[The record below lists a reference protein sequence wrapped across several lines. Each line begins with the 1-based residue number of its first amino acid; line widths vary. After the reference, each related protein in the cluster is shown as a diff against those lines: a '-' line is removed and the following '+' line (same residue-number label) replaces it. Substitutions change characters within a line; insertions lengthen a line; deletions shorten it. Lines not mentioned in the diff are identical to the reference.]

1 MTRFDNQIGLKY
13 ISWPHKANNIE
24 DGEFSIYFI
33 NVYGSEDEQDLP
45 QYVHHTQ
52 IDPGYYAR
60 PIDLINAMNKKIE
73 YIREEFRERWQYEM
87 RASGMYFPPM
97 VEGEREWLLYNEAS
111 GCVTLCSLLDEDWGL
126 RLEFSRELFIKL
138 GIGLESEYCDYPR
151 NVFNQ
156 GDTSKYTVDLDVGKN
171 SVFVYADIIE
181 ADRIVGNS
189 LCNLLAIVP
198 FSGVSGK
205 QSHFEPHIIEYHK
218 PRFRLIDKIEIK
230 LCGDTGEVIPF
241 TSGKVFLTLHIKR
254 NNIII

>member
-1 MTRFDNQIGLKY
+1 
-13 ISWPHKANNIE
+13 
-24 DGEFSIYFI
+24 
-33 NVYGSEDEQDLP
+33 
-45 QYVHHTQ
+45 
-52 IDPGYYAR
+52 
-60 PIDLINAMNKKIE
+60 
-73 YIREEFRERWQYEM
+73 M
-87 RASGMYFPPM
+87 RSHGMYFPPM
-97 VEGEREWLLYNEAS
+97 VEGGWLLYNEAS
-111 GCVTLCSLLDEDWGL
+111 GHVTLRSLDEDEWGL

-138 GIGLESEYCDYPR
+138 GIGLESEYCDDPR

-171 SVFVYADIIE
+171 SVFVYTDIIE

-218 PRFRLIDKIEIK
+218 PRFRLIDEIEIK

-241 TSGKVFLTLHIKR
+241 TSGKSF
-254 NNIII
+254 